1 MLTQVNLEH
10 GMLKRFVE
18 LIKCRYFC
26 FLMSCLNHGHAV
38 RFLNECMFIV
48 RTFVFWLRYI
58 AFNQL
63 LDSVFNIKFIIYTVT
78 CWYNDGLKNSV
89 MTVYSAG
96 LGKCLVSMK
105 KDKVTFT
112 FTFIQMFLPYKYIRT
127 YLRLY
132 RHIESCKHSCSF

>member
-1 MLTQVNLEH
+1 MSILLFFDFLFKPWPCCTLFKWMHVYCTYL
-10 GMLKRFVE
+10 
-18 LIKCRYFC
+18 C
-26 FLMSCLNHGHAV
+26 FLAKIY
-38 RFLNECMFIV
+38 RFQS
-48 RTFVFWLRYI
+48 I
-58 AFNQL
+58 ARFRLQYQVHNLYCFENL
-63 LDSVFNIKFIIYTVT
+63 LT

-112 FTFIQMFLPYKYIRT
+112 FIFIQMFLPYKYIRT